1 MKCLVDYDFVI
12 KYKCIVV
19 LGSVNPHGSWYLP
32 FCVIGWL
39 YLSPVFSAFKVGGGI
54 ERRLAVRLVHVQIK
68 GTFLV
73 CFVYQSISFCGHFTF
88 QAWEINHSFFQLIYA
103 AC

>member
-32 FCVIGWL
+32 FCAIGWL

-54 ERRLAVRLVHVQIK
+54 ERRLAVRLVHVQIN
-68 GTFLV
+68 GTLLV
-73 CFVYQSISFCGHFTF
+73 CFVYQVFCLALPFHFSSVENKS
-88 QAWEINHSFFQLIYA
+88 QFFN
-103 AC
+103 